1 MTDDYSDHSREDNLE
16 AAITQLL
23 KMKNR
28 ESRPFYRKYR
38 LLTFVIIVVALLAL
52 VLASG
57 LFRHAKK
64 FKMSSATSY
73 LGEPAA
79 FMDAV
84 YESDKPPVKEGFN
97 IIPAARA
104 STTDTQT
111 PMKVYR
117 AYIEIEVR
125 QITDE
130 IERVKAMANELKGYV
145 TESSIRQDDRR
156 KSASIEVRI
165 PSEKYGQ
172 ALSQIESMGELLS
185 LSEEVSD
192 VTMEFI
198 DNAAR
203 LKNLKRQEQSI
214 AGLLDRQGK
223 LSDIL
228 AIEKELA
235 RIRGDIESLE
245 GRQNYLE
252 NQVAFSTIS
261 LTISEKAPLPAFK
274 NWPVSET
281 YGKAKQGFLYLGRG
295 IISAIIYA
303 LVFSPYALGI
313 YVIYLAGRYLR
324 RRGREGSG

>member
-1 MTDDYSDHSREDNLE
+1 MTDDYSDHSREENLE

-23 KMKNR
+23 KMKNQ
-28 ESRPFYRKYR
+28 EERPFYKKYW
-38 LLTFVIIVVALLAL
+38 LLTFVIILVVLLSAFIVIYSL
-52 VLASG
+52 SPIYSMSASFESGGPSAYMDTG
-57 LFRHAKK
+57 L
-64 FKMSSATSY
+64 
-73 LGEPAA
+73 
-79 FMDAV
+79 
-84 YESDKPPVKEGFN
+84 ESDKPPVKEGFN
-97 IIPAARA
+97 IIPAAWA
-104 STTDTQT
+104 SSSDATQA
-111 PMKVYR
+111 PMKVFR

-130 IERVKAMANELKGYV
+130 IERVKAMATELKGYV
-145 TESSIRQDDRR
+145 TESSIQQDDEG

-203 LKNLKRQEQSI
+203 LKNLKQQEQSI

-274 NWPVSET
+274 NWPVSESFA
-281 YGKAKQGFLYLGRG
+281 KAKRGFLYLGRA

-324 RRGREGSG
+324 RRRGREG